1 MERLRRLRSDCAA
14 ADGFV
19 PILGS
24 VAVSAYA
31 LAAGWVVY
39 TLTKRITSIR
49 LTDEQQPRGADLA
62 IHSIGATPDEF

>member
-1 MERLRRLRSDCAA
+1 M
-14 ADGFV
+14 